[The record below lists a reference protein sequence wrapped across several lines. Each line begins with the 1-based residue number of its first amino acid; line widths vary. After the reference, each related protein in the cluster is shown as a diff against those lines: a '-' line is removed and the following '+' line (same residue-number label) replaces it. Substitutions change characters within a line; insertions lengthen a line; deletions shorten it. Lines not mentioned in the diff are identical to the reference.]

1 LLLKFER
8 EKKDLDAG
16 EKTTE
21 KKKQNIKKIKRTNNI
36 NDNSEKKKSSLATC
50 ARLFT
55 LVEVLKI

>member
-36 NDNSEKKKSSLATC
+36 NDNSEKKIHPWQPVPGFSH
-50 ARLFT
+50 
-55 LVEVLKI
+55 

>member
-21 KKKQNIKKIKRTNNI
+21 KKSRILR
-36 NDNSEKKKSSLATC
+36 KS
-50 ARLFT
+50 
-55 LVEVLKI
+55 KGPII